1 MSEEGDRL
9 RKRFNDLAKQAQE
22 FFEEVGVE
30 PGNARHIADHTWAL
44 LSVEQQATAD
54 RIRRDLRKLLTLL
67 VPEIQSAPLLDKRDL
82 PRFAKLGR
90 TMDAALRFESFRRN
104 DVGNLACDVFREAYD
119 EAREL
124 LELLPRQGP
133 WQPAVAAKSLFSK
146 LRK

>member
-90 TMDAALRFESFRRN
+90 TMDAALRFESFRSH
-104 DVGNLACDVFREAYD
+104 DVGNLACDVFRDPYD
-119 EAREL
+119 EAR
-124 LELLPRQGP
+124 GT
-133 WQPAVAAKSLFSK
+133 A
-146 LRK
+146 